1 MDFIRRHK
9 SSIAITSVAL
19 ALLIGLGTYTYNRV
33 EAYELKVE
41 NQYRRAFYDLTDSV
55 KNIDV
60 ALSKGIITTE
70 PKHLA
75 QIANEI
81 TQYSSYAKACLGQL
95 PIEDATLENTQKFL
109 TQVGD
114 YTRMLA
120 SKSIDN
126 VPITE
131 QQHQTMME
139 LSKYANELFQSL
151 NGLEE
156 QILSSKKGFSDI
168 VATAH
173 EAQQAGGSEASQ
185 NAFSDI
191 EANFLNYPSLI
202 YDGPFSDHMENIEP
216 EMLKGMPEVSLE
228 EAKQKALDFIGSDK
242 VKSLEHASDGEG
254 RIHTYGFTAVT
265 DDENRSIYISVT
277 KQGGY
282 VISMLDTKNVE
293 ASDLNYEEGIRISQ
307 EFLNTKGFH
316 NFKDSYYEVVDGIMT
331 INFAATQ
338 DGVILYPDLIK
349 LKIAGDTKEII
360 GFEARGYLTHHKQ
373 REQTVP
379 SISAEAAKKDINKN
393 LSTDK
398 VNLCYIPLES
408 GTEVLCYEIKGKFDN
423 KNYLIYINANNGNE
437 EKILLVLDQE
447 NSLLTM

>member
-1 MDFIRRHK
+1 MDFIKRHK
-9 SSIAITSVAL
+9 STIAVTAIAL
-19 ALLIGLGTYTYNRV
+19 ALLAGLGTYSYKRV

-95 PIEDATLENTQKFL
+95 PIGDAALDNTQKFL

-120 SKSIDN
+120 AKSIDN
-126 VPITE
+126 VTITE

-151 NGLEE
+151 NDLEE
-156 QILSSKKGFSDI
+156 QILSSKKGVSDV
-168 VATAH
+168 VAVAR
-173 EAQQAGGSEASQ
+173 EVQQAGGNEAGR

-216 EMLKGMPEVSLE
+216 EMLKGKPEISME
-228 EAKQKALDFIGSDK
+228 EAQQKALAFIGNDN
-242 VKSLEHASDGEG
+242 VKALEHASDGEG

-265 DDENRSIYISVT
+265 GEENRSIYISVT

-293 ASDLNYEEGIRISQ
+293 ANELDYEEGIRVAQ
-307 EFLNTKGFH
+307 EFLNEKGFYG
-316 NFKDSYYEVVDGIMT
+316 FKDSYYETVDGIMT

-349 LKIAGDTKEII
+349 LKIAGDTKQII
-360 GFEARGYLTHHKQ
+360 GFESRGYLTHHKQ
-373 REQTVP
+373 REQLTP
-379 SISAEAAKKDINKN
+379 KISAETARKDINKN
-393 LSTDK
+393 LSADK
-398 VNLCYIPLES
+398 INLCYIPLEN
-408 GTEVLCYEIKGKFDN
+408 GTEVLCYEIKGKFEN
-423 KNYLIYINANNGNE
+423 KNYLIYVNANTGIE

>member
-9 SSIAITSVAL
+9 ISMVAAAL
-19 ALLIGLGTYTYNRV
+19 ALVVLVGLGSYTYYRA
-33 EAYELKVE
+33 EAYELKIE

-95 PIEDATLENTQKFL
+95 PIENATLDNTQKFL

-120 SKSIDN
+120 AKSIDDM
-126 VPITE
+126 PITQ

-151 NGLEE
+151 SGIEN
-156 QILSSKKGFSDI
+156 QILDSKKGFSGV
-168 VATAH
+168 VAAAR
-173 EAQQAGGSEASQ
+173 EAQQAGESEASQ
-185 NAFSDI
+185 NIFSDI

-216 EMLKGMPEVSLE
+216 EMLKNVPEVSLE

-242 VKSLEHASDGEG
+242 VTSLEHTSDGEG
-254 RIHTYGFTAVT
+254 TIHTYGFSGTAKE
-265 DDENRSIYISVT
+265 ENRSVFISIT
-277 KQGGY
+277 KRGGY
-282 VISMLDTKNVE
+282 VISMLDSKNTE
-293 ASDLNYEEGIRISQ
+293 AADLSYEEGIRISQ
-307 EFLNTKGFH
+307 EFLNAKGFH
-316 NFKDSYYEVVDGIMT
+316 GFKDSYYEMADGVMT
-331 INFAATQ
+331 INFAAVQ
-338 DGVILYPDLIK
+338 DGIVLYPDLIK
-349 LKIAGDTKEII
+349 LKIAGDTKEVI
-360 GFEARGYLTHHKQ
+360 GFEARGYLTHHKH

-379 SISAEAAKKDINKN
+379 TISAETAKEKQNKN
-393 LSTDK
+393 LSADQIT
-398 VNLCYIPLES
+398 LCYIPLEN
-408 GTEVLCYEIKGKFDN
+408 GTEAFCYEIKGKFEN
-423 KNYLIYINANNGNE
+423 KNYLIYINANSGNE